1 MDGDQTPAALEAEM
15 AAEVERLEEMADAL
29 EAALDAYLIH
39 KPKREALEGVIVK
52 GRRAELWFLRNLD
65 VNVEDAKCDALR
77 WLLLGR
83 FKTSKGVRAVF
94 EAYPELE
101 TVALVFYRVETRV
114 RVGAR
119 GEYVQDRTAV
129 RTLEVSIDR
138 EKGSKLNRKIL
149 EPALRKNR
157 GACIDAG
164 EAAVDHHWYI
174 R

>member
-1 MDGDQTPAALEAEM
+1 MAQDAPAAAAPDLSAEQRQDM
-15 AAEVERLEEMADAL
+15 ATDIES
-29 EAALDAYLIH
+29 ALDIYLVH
-39 KPKREALEGVIVK
+39 KPKREALEGVIVQ
-52 GRRAELWFLRNLD
+52 RDRAEVWFLRNLD
-65 VNVEDAKCDALR
+65 VNRDDAKCDALR

-83 FKTSKGVRAVF
+83 FKTSKGVRDVF
-94 EAYPELE
+94 EAYPTVQ

-138 EKGSKLNRKIL
+138 PKGSVLNRKLL
-149 EPALRKNR
+149 EPALRGSR
-157 GACIDAG
+157 EACIANG